1 MQRHLLIK
9 KLQHLNVTPL
19 LIHWINNFLSNRP
32 QTVKIGTTTS
42 STIITNTVKIGTT
55 TSSTIIT
62 NTGTPQGCVVSPF
75 LYTLYTNDCQSS
87 IPNTTYYK
95 YADDTAIVGLLTDNS
110 SITAY
115 YQSITDFALWCSDNY
130 LQLNVDKTKELVIHA
145 SKSPPGLTSSYM
157 ANQLHRSALL
167 NILVSSLTISLTS
180 MNMSPL
186 YRNAH
191 NRDCMQY
198 AN

>member
-42 STIITNTVKIGTT
+42 STIITNT
-55 TSSTIIT
+55 
-62 NTGTPQGCVVSPF
+62 GTPQGCVLSPF

-87 IPNTTYYK
+87 IPNTSNYK

-157 ANQLHRSALL
+157 ANQLHRLALL
-167 NILVSSLTISLTS
+167 NILVSPLTISLTS

-186 YRNAH
+186 HRNVH